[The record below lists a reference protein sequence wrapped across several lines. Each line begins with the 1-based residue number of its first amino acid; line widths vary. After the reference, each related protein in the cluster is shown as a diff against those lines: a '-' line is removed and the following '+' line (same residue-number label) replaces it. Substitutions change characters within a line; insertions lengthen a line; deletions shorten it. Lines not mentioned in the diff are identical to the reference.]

1 MRPCARKAA
10 PTAALLAVLSLAGAA
25 AWARGEGP
33 PQPSAGV
40 QPSTEAQVSPVKRR
54 ITRILA
60 GPEFSPEETFRFPAF
75 KENTGR
81 KSQPPWLRALESF
94 FIGLGETMRVLVW
107 VLGAVALLVVVT
119 AWHRWW
125 HARAPAPPPAAE
137 APTASVTG
145 LDIRPGSL
153 PPDIGREARASW
165 ERGERTQALTL
176 LYRGAVS
183 ALVAR
188 AGAPI
193 RDSSTEEDC
202 LRAAR
207 IAVAAPTADYFAR
220 LTRVRL
226 LAVYGGRWPETS
238 PVLGLCD
245 EFAVHFG
252 PTAPLSAGVSPL

>member
-1 MRPCARKAA
+1 MRPRARKVA

-33 PQPSAGV
+33 PQPSTGTSPPAET
-40 QPSTEAQVSPVKRR
+40 QASPVKQR

-81 KSQPPWLRALESF
+81 KSQPAWLRALESF
-94 FIGLGETMRVLVW
+94 LRGLGETMRVLVW
-107 VLGAVALLVVVT
+107 VLGAVALVTVVA

-125 HARAPAPPPAAE
+125 HARAPAPPPVAE
-137 APTASVTG
+137 APAVSVAG
-145 LDIRPGSL
+145 LDIRPASL
-153 PPDIGREARASW
+153 PSDIGREARAAW
-165 ERGERTQALTL
+165 ARGERAQALTL

-183 ALVAR
+183 ALVVR

-207 IAVAAPTADYFAR
+207 IAVAAPTADYFGR

-226 LAVYGGRWPETS
+226 LAVYGGRWPETPS
-238 PVLGLCD
+238 VLGLCD
-245 EFAVHFG
+245 EYAAHFG
-252 PTAPLSAGVSPL
+252 AAAPLSAAASPT

>member
-1 MRPCARKAA
+1 MKPRGCKAA
-10 PTAALLAVLSLAGAA
+10 ATAALVAALSFASTA
-25 AWARGEGP
+25 AWTRGEGP
-33 PQPSAGV
+33 PQPSAGTSPPAET
-40 QPSTEAQVSPVKRR
+40 QASPVKQR

-60 GPEFSPEETFRFPAF
+60 GPEFSAEETFRFPAF
-75 KENTGR
+75 KEQPGR
-81 KSQPPWLRALESF
+81 KAPPAWLRAIGSF
-94 FIGLGETMRVLVW
+94 FKGLGEMMRVLVW
-107 VLGAVALLVVVT
+107 VLGAVALVTVVA

-125 HARAPAPPPAAE
+125 LARAPAPSPAAQR
-137 APTASVTG
+137 PVVSVAG

-153 PPDIGREARASW
+153 PSDIGREARAAW
-165 ERGERTQALTL
+165 ERGERAQALAL

-226 LAVYGGRWPETS
+226 LAVYGGRWPETP

-245 EFAVHFG
+245 EYATHFG
-252 PTAPLSAGVSPL
+252 AAAPLSAAVPPT